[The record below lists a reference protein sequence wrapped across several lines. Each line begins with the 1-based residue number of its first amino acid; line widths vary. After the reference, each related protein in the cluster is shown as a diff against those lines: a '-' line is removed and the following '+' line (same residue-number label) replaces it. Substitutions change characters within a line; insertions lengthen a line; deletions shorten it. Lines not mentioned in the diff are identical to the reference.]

1 MIVQPSNSL
10 LHVPVTKL
18 SEPDLDE
25 VILGGLSFADQKLE
39 EITILTK
46 ALTNGAESVAAELEE
61 SRAAVTALNESSHRN
76 NLEVQEAI
84 ANLKNVR
91 VDRELPFA
99 ERIKLQHA
107 WLKLPLF
114 PTTTIGSFPQS
125 PEVRKTRADWLKG
138 T

>member
-1 MIVQPSNSL
+1 
-10 LHVPVTKL
+10 
-18 SEPDLDE
+18 
-25 VILGGLSFADQKLE
+25 
-39 EITILTK
+39 ITILTK

-61 SRAAVTALNESSHRN
+61 SRAAVTALNESSHLN

-114 PTTTIGSFPQS
+114 PTTT
-125 PEVRKTRADWLKG
+125 
-138 T
+138 